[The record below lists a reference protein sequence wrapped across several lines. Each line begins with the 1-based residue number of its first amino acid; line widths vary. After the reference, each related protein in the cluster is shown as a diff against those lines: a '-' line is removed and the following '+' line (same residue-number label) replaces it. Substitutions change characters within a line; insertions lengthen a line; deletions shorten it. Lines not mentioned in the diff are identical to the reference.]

1 MKRKIIELSM
11 AVFLLVGIFF
21 LAREGAR
28 LAAGENKTYDYTVIL
43 DPGHGG
49 SDPGKVG
56 VHKEQEKEIN
66 LQIAFLVKE
75 LLEQENIQVIMTRES
90 DRWLADDSSS
100 NKKVQ
105 DLKRR
110 CSLIHEVHPDCVISI
125 HQNSYPDASV
135 KGAQVFYYEDSQE
148 GKILAEILQKHLVE
162 ALDKDNH
169 RQAKGNRSYYLL
181 KKTDAL
187 TVIVEC
193 GFLSHPEEAAQLASK
208 EYQKKVASAIC
219 DGTIEYLKEKLPLA
233 PVSSL

>member
-11 AVFLLVGIFF
+11 AIFLLIGVFF
-21 LAREGAR
+21 LAREGAEMV
-28 LAAGENKTYDYTVIL
+28 AGKNKDYDYTVVL

-66 LQIAFLVKE
+66 LQIALLVKE
-75 LLEQENIQVIMTRES
+75 ILEQEKVKVVMTRES
-90 DRWLADDSSS
+90 DKGLAGESTS

-110 CSLIHEVHPDCVISI
+110 CSLIHQVQPDCVISI
-125 HQNSYPDASV
+125 HQNSYPDDSV

-148 GKILAEILQKHLVE
+148 GKILADILQKHLVE
-162 ALDKDNH
+162 SLDKENH

-181 KKTDAL
+181 KKTDVL

-193 GFLSHPEEAAQLASK
+193 GFLSNPEEAAQLTSK
-208 EYQKKVASAIC
+208 EYQKKVAAAIC
-219 DGTIEYLKEKLPLA
+219 KGTMEYLKEKLPLA
-233 PVSSL
+233 PVSCL